1 VRCHTRAVQRI
12 NAELFRFLRRREKV
26 GGFCGKQKGNKRIQK
41 IKKSIIIFFKKK
53 TVSMKINF

>member
-26 GGFCGKQKGNKRIQK
+26 GGFCGKQKGNKRFKKK
-41 IKKSIIIFFKKK
+41 IKKLYFFLKKK
-53 TVSMKINF
+53 RFL

>member
-26 GGFCGKQKGNKRIQK
+26 GGFCGKQKGNKR
-41 IKKSIIIFFKKK
+41 FKKK
-53 TVSMKINF
+53 SRNYKFF